1 MGERR
6 HELHRFPWHV
16 RDSGQLLLVVAA
28 GVVLV
33 ASVAQTA
40 ASGLHDVR
48 FAVAFGVLIAFGELL
63 RLNLPGDR
71 ESAPIGTAGALAYA
85 LLIQVNKQLIVH
97 SAWQVVT
104 VTAIGMIIGALP
116 HLAVGRPARVGGMAS
131 RLLCVA
137 AVAFIFRPLAGN
149 PTVVKHWGVAL
160 ALMTALVVLALL
172 LEAVLTALL
181 RVDEQRARF
190 RVALVDEMR
199 LQLPL
204 GAAVGASALLIAF
217 AAEVMGLAAL
227 AVFTAPL
234 LVTQVAFRRYAGIRA
249 TYLQTV
255 RALAKVTEIG
265 GYVEPGHSERVSR
278 LAVAIGRELGIHEP
292 ELLELEYAA
301 LMHDI
306 GQLSLADP
314 IPGGATVLVSRADQ
328 QRIAELGADVIQQA
342 QVLGSVADIVRR
354 QNEPYR
360 DVDAPPEV
368 PRVPGVPGVPGVLG
382 VPAQARRPEDDA
394 GAGPPV
400 PGTPGVA
407 QPVPG
412 TRSVAQPVPGTPG
425 PVPGTPGAHRSD
437 RPPSGHPR
445 RTVGPP
451 LASRIIKAANAF
463 DDLVGSSL
471 DPGRAA
477 AAVQQLRLD
486 TASEYDPATV
496 EALSRVVTRRSVIQM

>member
-1 MGERR
+1 
-6 HELHRFPWHV
+6 
-16 RDSGQLLLVVAA
+16 
-28 GVVLV
+28 
-33 ASVAQTA
+33 
-40 ASGLHDVR
+40 
-48 FAVAFGVLIAFGELL
+48 
-63 RLNLPGDR
+63 
-71 ESAPIGTAGALAYA
+71 
-85 LLIQVNKQLIVH
+85 
-97 SAWQVVT
+97 
-104 VTAIGMIIGALP
+104 
-116 HLAVGRPARVGGMAS
+116 
-131 RLLCVA
+131 
-137 AVAFIFRPLAGN
+137 
-149 PTVVKHWGVAL
+149 
-160 ALMTALVVLALL
+160 
-172 LEAVLTALL
+172 VLTALL

-199 LQLPL
+199 VQLPL

-292 ELLELEYAA
+292 QLLELEYAA

-306 GQLSLADP
+306 GQLSLHDP
-314 IPGGATVLVSRADQ
+314 IPGGATVLVSRQDQ

-342 QVLGSVADIVRR
+342 QVLGSVAEIVRR

-360 DVDAPPEV
+360 DTDHAANG
-368 PRVPGVPGVPGVLG
+368 R
-382 VPAQARRPEDDA
+382 A
-394 GAGPPV
+394 GFAEPHQGSGPP
-400 PGTPGVA
+400 P
-407 QPVPG
+407 
-412 TRSVAQPVPGTPG
+412 
-425 PVPGTPGAHRSD
+425 
-437 RPPSGHPR
+437 
-445 RTVGPP
+445 GPP
-451 LASRIIKAANAF
+451 LSSRIIKAANAF

-471 DPGRAA
+471 DPGRAQ
-477 AAVQQLRLD
+477 AAVQRLRLD

>member
-1 MGERR
+1 MTERR
-6 HELHRFPWHV
+6 HELRRYPWQV
-16 RDSGQLLLVVAA
+16 RDSGLLLLVVAA

-40 ASGLHDVR
+40 VEGLRDPR
-48 FAVAFGVLIAFGELL
+48 IAVAFGVLIAFGEVL

-71 ESAPIGTAGALAYA
+71 ETAPIAMAGALAYA
-85 LLIQVNKQLIVH
+85 LLIRVGDH
-97 SAWQVVT
+97 SVQHTAEQVVT
-104 VTAIGMIIGALP
+104 VTTIGMIVGALP
-116 HLAVGRPARVGGMAS
+116 HLAVGLAKVGGMS
-131 RLLCVA
+131 IRLLCVA
-137 AVAFIFRPLAGN
+137 CVAFIFRPLAGN
-149 PTVVKHWGVAL
+149 AAVVRDWGL
-160 ALMTALVVLALL
+160 AFSLMTALAVVALL
-172 LEAVLTALL
+172 LEAVLTALM

-199 LQLPL
+199 VQLPL
-204 GAAVGASALLIAF
+204 GAAVGASGLLIAF

-265 GYVEPGHSERVSR
+265 GYVEAGHSERVSR

-292 ELLELEYAA
+292 QLLELEYAA

-314 IPGGATVLVSRADQ
+314 IPGGATVLVSRQDQ

-342 QVLGSVADIVRR
+342 QVLGSVAEIVRR

-360 DVDAPPEV
+360 GVEV
-368 PRVPGVPGVPGVLG
+368 AHEGYRGRPGRLD
-382 VPAQARRPEDDA
+382 RF
-394 GAGPPV
+394 GAEP
-400 PGTPGVA
+400 
-407 QPVPG
+407 
-412 TRSVAQPVPGTPG
+412 S
-425 PVPGTPGAHRSD
+425 
-437 RPPSGHPR
+437 RPPMS
-445 RTVGPP
+445 
-451 LASRIIKAANAF
+451 SRIIKAANAF

-486 TASEYDPATV
+486 TASEYDPEAV
-496 EALSRVVTRRSVIQM
+496 EALSRVVNRRSVIQL

>member
-1 MGERR
+1 MTERR
-6 HELHRFPWHV
+6 HELRRYPWQI

-28 GVVLV
+28 GVWLV

-40 ASGLHDVR
+40 AAGLRDVR
-48 FAVAFGVLIAFGELL
+48 TAVAFGVLIAFGEVL

-71 ESAPIGTAGALAYA
+71 ESAPIGFAGALAYA
-85 LLIQVNKQLIVH
+85 LLIRVGVH
-97 SAWQVVT
+97 QGQYSAQQVVT
-104 VTAIGMIIGALP
+104 VTTIGMIVGALP
-116 HLAVGRPARVGGMAS
+116 HLAVGRPARVSGMAS

-137 AVAFIFRPLAGN
+137 CVAYIFRPLAGN
-149 PTVVKHWGVAL
+149 TDIDRHWGL
-160 ALMTALVVLALL
+160 AFSLMTALAIVALL

-199 LQLPL
+199 VQLPL

-265 GYVEPGHSERVSR
+265 GYVEAGHSERVSR

-292 ELLELEYAA
+292 QLLELEYAA

-306 GQLSLADP
+306 GQLSLHDP
-314 IPGGATVLVSRADQ
+314 ISGGATIFVSRQDQ

-342 QVLGSVADIVRR
+342 QVLGAVAEIVRR

-360 DVDAPPEV
+360 DVDFAPEGYV
-368 PRVPGVPGVPGVLG
+368 
-382 VPAQARRPEDDA
+382 DHA
-394 GAGPPV
+394 GGQEPP
-400 PGTPGVA
+400 
-407 QPVPG
+407 
-412 TRSVAQPVPGTPG
+412 
-425 PVPGTPGAHRSD
+425 
-437 RPPSGHPR
+437 
-445 RTVGPP
+445 GPP
-451 LASRIIKAANAF
+451 LSSRIIKTANAF

-471 DPGRAA
+471 DLGRAA

-486 TASEYDPATV
+486 TVSEYDPNAV
-496 EALSRVVTRRSVIQM
+496 EALSRVVNRRSVIQL